1 MQHYSEVFSFLLKV
15 QLWPIKLI
23 LLPTGRF
30 QPQVW
35 TALPKLSP
43 VTLSP
48 PCDAPQ
54 ERTCVK
60 GLLRPANPRVPL
72 QRPSYSLIGRPL
84 PYPWERKERS
94 RLPLG
99 ANRIFLPS
107 LPDIWGKCGEFKME
121 RRLGEKRRLLSDLQR
136 VVMGE
141 GKLDVLGA
149 RIMADGWVEARG
161 TGLGSR
167 WVIDRFLFLPKSQ
180 IKFGLSVCSS

>member
-1 MQHYSEVFSFLLKV
+1 MQNYSEVFSFLLKI

-35 TALPKLSP
+35 TVLPKLSP
-43 VTLSP
+43 ITLSP

-54 ERTCVK
+54 RKNLSEGVAKT
-60 GLLRPANPRVPL
+60 
-72 QRPSYSLIGRPL
+72 SLIQESVSSALLTHSLGV
-84 PYPWERKERS
+84 YFHTPWERKERS
-94 RLPLG
+94 SLPLG

-121 RRLGEKRRLLSDLQR
+121 RRLGEKRRLLSGLQR

-149 RIMADGWVEARG
+149 RIMADGCRLEGQVWAQDE
-161 TGLGSR
+161 
-167 WVIDRFLFLPKSQ
+167 
-180 IKFGLSVCSS
+180 